1 MRALI
6 WVLPLWLVAIAQGGG
21 LVSAAEDFPS
31 KPIRIVVP
39 FPAGATGDLTARQL
53 APFVAERLKQSVII
67 DNRPGA
73 GGVIG
78 SEAVARSASD
88 GRTILFTVSAT
99 LTVAPH
105 LQMSRSFDPLRDLRP
120 FIVTVRSGTIVVVN
134 SSSPFRSLRDLIAA
148 AKAKPGALTYASS
161 GPGSIQH
168 LMGERLKQMTG
179 IDLLHVPYKGET
191 PSLVDLIGGQV
202 DLVFGFALATLP
214 HIRSGKLRPLAVTT
228 AKRLRSLPDVPTI
241 AESGFSGYDE
251 RVWAGFAVPMGT
263 PEPIVDKL
271 YAAFHASASLP
282 QYRQAVEERGSEPVA
297 STQDEAVRLL
307 RSDYERYGRIVKE
320 LDLRLE

>member
-1 MRALI
+1 MRVLVRVLTFSLFALA
-6 WVLPLWLVAIAQGGG
+6 PAGG
-21 LVSAAEDFPS
+21 LVSAADDFPL

-53 APFVAERLKQSVII
+53 APFVSERLKQPIII

-73 GGVIG
+73 GGLIG
-78 SEAVARSASD
+78 SDAVARSAPD
-88 GRTILFTVSAT
+88 GHTILFTVSAT
-99 LTVAPH
+99 LAVAPH
-105 LQMSRSFDPLRDLRP
+105 LQKSGSFDPVKDLRP

-134 SSSPFRSLRDLIAA
+134 SRSAFKSLGDLIAA

-161 GPGSIQH
+161 GPGSMQH
-168 LMGERLKQMTG
+168 LMGERLKQMAG

-202 DLVFGFALATLP
+202 DLMFGFALATLP

-228 AKRLRSLPDVPTI
+228 AKRLSSLPDVPTI
-241 AESGFSGYDE
+241 AESGFPGYDE
-251 RVWAGFAVPMGT
+251 RVWAGFAVPAGT
-263 PEPIVDKL
+263 PKPIVDKL
-271 YAAFHASASLP
+271 YAAFYASASLP
-282 QYRQAVEERGSEPVA
+282 QYRQAVEARGSEPMA
-297 STQDEAVRLL
+297 STQDEAVQLL